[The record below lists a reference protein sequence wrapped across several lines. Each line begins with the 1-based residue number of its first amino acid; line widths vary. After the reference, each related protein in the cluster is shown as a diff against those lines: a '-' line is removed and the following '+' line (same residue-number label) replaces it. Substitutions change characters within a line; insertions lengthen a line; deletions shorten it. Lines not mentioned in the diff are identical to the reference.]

1 MEWKYIPKTLL
12 AGIYFIV
19 FLLSLNVAFGIAI
32 ITHRALGCKL
42 SGILSRLWWMRCS
55 AVVLLTWHMAF
66 LAGVFLDL
74 YSPKYWNFDTII
86 QQEATM
92 SNILLADKVCYR
104 QMIIGEVWFCFLCFS
119 YLQTRYLRAAML
131 RLVPAAIGIFLRSW
145 AKKSEIPDL
154 SPSGI
159 IWGSTFIMIQ
169 LFLAIHLWKQS
180 PKLDGDVVA
189 SAISYILY
197 TGYRACETMRKLL
210 SPPLICTIEPNL
222 EDGMMQFAASLHLD
236 GSCSTS
242 VTC

>member
-1 MEWKYIPKTLL
+1 VQAEWDSQPFMVDEVFSR
-12 AGIYFIV
+12 GPSHVRDVPNQYFI
-19 FLLSLNVAFGIAI
+19 FML
-32 ITHRALGCKL
+32 
-42 SGILSRLWWMRCS
+42 ILTYR
-55 AVVLLTWHMAF
+55 WHMAF

-180 PKLDGDVVA
+180 PKLDGV
-189 SAISYILY
+189 S
-197 TGYRACETMRKLL
+197 
-210 SPPLICTIEPNL
+210 
-222 EDGMMQFAASLHLD
+222 
-236 GSCSTS
+236 
-242 VTC
+242 

>member
-1 MEWKYIPKTLL
+1 
-12 AGIYFIV
+12 
-19 FLLSLNVAFGIAI
+19 
-32 ITHRALGCKL
+32 
-42 SGILSRLWWMRCS
+42 MRCS

-92 SNILLADKVCYR
+92 SNILLADK
-104 QMIIGEVWFCFLCFS
+104 
-119 YLQTRYLRAAML
+119 TRYLRAAML

-180 PKLDGDVVA
+180 PKLDGGMRDNEEAFV
-189 SAISYILY
+189 SAFDLYDRAQPRRRDDAVRCKPSSGWKLFNIS
-197 TGYRACETMRKLL
+197 
-210 SPPLICTIEPNL
+210 
-222 EDGMMQFAASLHLD
+222 HLW
-236 GSCSTS
+236 
-242 VTC
+242 